1 MATIEPTFGIQ
12 RLHRPGTMERLA
24 FRLFGVAD
32 PAHWLHFRYFQRAL
46 ALWPGFSPRRI
57 LDAGC
62 GRGDFSVYL
71 AQRFPKAEV
80 VGLDVD
86 SERVAVCQAAA
97 ARMGLSNVRYR
108 VEDLTRL
115 DPREQFDLIV
125 SVDVLEHIVDQQ
137 QSLLNLVNALA
148 PGGRFF
154 FHIPTV
160 RIRPVPLSAWLK
172 QFHKWAEREHVADDL
187 TAEQFV
193 ERVRQAGFT
202 PIVVWRTFAY
212 WAGELATSLFVLPYA
227 NTPLNRLAQVAL
239 IPICRGLAMV
249 DHRVG
254 TGHHYAVAV
263 AGSR

>member
-1 MATIEPTFGIQ
+1 MATSEPTFGIQ
-12 RLHRPGTMERLA
+12 RLHRSGTLERFA

-46 ALWPGFSPRRI
+46 ALWPRFSPRRI

-71 AQRFPKAEV
+71 AQRFPGAEV
-80 VGLDVD
+80 VGADVD
-86 SERVAVCQAAA
+86 AERVAVCQAAA
-97 ARMGLSNVRYR
+97 DRMGLSNVRYR
-108 VEDLTRL
+108 VQDLTRL

-137 QSLLNLVNALA
+137 MALLNLASALA
-148 PGGRFF
+148 PGGRFY
-154 FHIPTV
+154 FHIPTI
-160 RIRPVPLSAWLK
+160 RTRPVPLSPWLK
-172 QFHKWAEREHVADDL
+172 KFHEWAEREHLADDL

-193 ERVRQAGFT
+193 ERVRQAGLT
-202 PIVVWRTFAY
+202 PAVEWRTFAY
-212 WAGELATSLFVLPYA
+212 RAGELATSLFALPYA
-227 NTPLNRLAQVAL
+227 NTLLNRLAQISL
-239 IPICRGLAMV
+239 IPVCRVLVMA
-249 DHRVG
+249 DHRVR